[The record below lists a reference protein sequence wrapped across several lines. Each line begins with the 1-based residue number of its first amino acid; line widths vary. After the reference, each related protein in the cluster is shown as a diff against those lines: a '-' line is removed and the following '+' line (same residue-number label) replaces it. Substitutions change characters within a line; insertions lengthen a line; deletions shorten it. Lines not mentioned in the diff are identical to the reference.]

1 MALSRA
7 TGTLA
12 ATILGSSLAFID
24 GSVVNVALPTIQS
37 SFGASAAATSWM
49 INAYALPLGALVLL
63 GGAAGD
69 RYGKRRLF
77 VSGTILFTLASVLC
91 ALAPHLPVLLAGRML
106 QGLGAAMLMPNSLA
120 LLGTAFEGEARG
132 RAIGTW
138 SAVGAIAAAI
148 GPVLGGWLVDFVG
161 WRAIF
166 FINVPLALAAISL
179 AQRFIEESRSHDAA
193 ALDWPGA
200 SLATAGLAFLTWGL
214 TIASSAKA
222 GTWSLGAIALGIVL
236 LLAFVLVEARRG
248 KRAMMPVKLFG
259 TPTFVGVTALTFF
272 LYAALGGLFVLLPYL
287 LIRVGKYE
295 ATQAGASLLPLPL
308 ILGAASRSTGR
319 LAERT
324 GPRLLLT
331 AGPFIAAI
339 GFALFARVSS
349 ANLDY
354 WRVIFPALL
363 VLACGMALSVAP
375 LTTTVMAAVDA
386 DHAGSASG
394 INNAVARVAGLL
406 AVAVLGFVL
415 ADAAAERFIA
425 NFRVAALAGAAM
437 AALAALAG
445 LLLVRTPAD
454 AASRRDRAALF

>member
-1 MALSRA
+1 MTLSRA
-7 TGTLA
+7 TATLA

-77 VSGTILFTLASVLC
+77 VWGTILFTLASMLC
-91 ALAPHLPVLLAGRML
+91 ALAPTLALLLAGRTL
-106 QGLGAAMLMPNSLA
+106 QGIGAAMLMPNSLA
-120 LLGTAFEGEARG
+120 LLGTVFDGEARG

-148 GPVLGGWLVDFVG
+148 GPVLGGWLVDVVG

-166 FINVPLALAAISL
+166 FINLPIALGAIFL
-179 AQRFIEESRSHDAA
+179 GVRFVEESRSHDAA
-193 ALDWPGA
+193 RLDWPGA
-200 SLATAGLAFLTWGL
+200 SLATAGLASLTWGL

-222 GTWSLGAIALGIVL
+222 GSWTFAAIALGIVL
-236 LLAFVLVEARRG
+236 LLMFVLVEARRG

-259 TPTFVGVTALTFF
+259 TPTFVGVTVLTFF

-287 LIRVGKYE
+287 LIRVGGYE

-308 ILGAASRSTGR
+308 ILGLASRSTGR
-319 LAERT
+319 LAERI
-324 GPRLLLT
+324 GPRPLLT

-349 ANLDY
+349 ANVDY
-354 WRVIFPALL
+354 WTVIFPALL

-375 LTTTVMAAVDA
+375 LTTTVMSSVDA
-386 DHAGSASG
+386 DHTGAASG

-406 AVAVLGFVL
+406 AVAALGFVL
-415 ADAAAERFIA
+415 ADGAAERFA
-425 NFRVAALAGAAM
+425 GNFRMAALVGAG
-437 AALAALAG
+437 LAALAS
-445 LLLVRTPAD
+445 L
-454 AASRRDRAALF
+454 SALMLISTTQKP